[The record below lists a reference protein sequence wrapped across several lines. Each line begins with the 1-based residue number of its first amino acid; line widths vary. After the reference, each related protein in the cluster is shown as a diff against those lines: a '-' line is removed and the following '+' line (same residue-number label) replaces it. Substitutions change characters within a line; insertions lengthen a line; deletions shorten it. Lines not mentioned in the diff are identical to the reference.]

1 MDGNSIVLE
10 QPGKSGSVG
19 LKLLK
24 GKIVVGRASTC
35 DLVLNDASVSRF
47 HAEILFDG
55 HEVRVRDLKSR
66 NGTFVR
72 GQLVEDSTVSLGE
85 RLQFGS
91 VEFVLVKTSTQ
102 TADVE
107 TCSVEDVGD
116 SSTQSAAG
124 QLTDAQHRVLER
136 LLTGKSEKEVASDL
150 KVSRHTVHRHICNIY
165 RLLGVNS
172 RSELLSLFVTR
183 SDARTG
189 Y

>member
-1 MDGNSIVLE
+1 MDDISIVLE
-10 QPGKSGSVG
+10 QPGRAGSFG
-19 LKLLK
+19 LKALN
-24 GKIVVGRASTC
+24 GKIVVGRAPSC
-35 DLVLNDASVSRF
+35 DFVLNDATVSRF

-55 HEVRVRDLKSR
+55 HVVRVRDLESR